1 MTAIDARDVRKSY
14 GHVEVLRGITIMVQ
28 PGERLVLLGRSGSGK
43 STFLRCLNGLERI
56 NSGRLTVLGIDLAAP
71 RPDLRTLRRRVG
83 IVFQSFNLFPHLT
96 VEANVT
102 LAQRRVLRR
111 SLEEARE
118 VAARVLAQ
126 VGLADKLCAYPSE
139 LSGGQQQRVAVA
151 RSLALSPSLMLFDE
165 ITSALDPELVGEVV
179 NVLLDLAEQDI
190 GMVIVTH
197 QIGFA
202 RSIASRVAFVHEG
215 RIHEDG
221 RADEVL
227 SAPQTAEFRAF
238 LSAALI

>member
-1 MTAIDARDVRKSY
+1 MNTVEARGVRKAY
-14 GHVEVLRGITIMVQ
+14 GSLDVLHGIDMTIR

-56 NSGRLTVLGIDLAAP
+56 NGGQLNVLGVDLAAP
-71 RPDLRTLRRRVG
+71 RPDLRALRRKVG

-96 VEANVT
+96 VEDNVT
-102 LAQRRVLRR
+102 LAQRRVLQR
-111 SLEEARE
+111 SRAEAAE

-126 VGLADKLCAYPSE
+126 VGLADKLGAYPSE

-179 NVLLDLAEQDI
+179 NVLLDLAKQNI

-197 QIGFA
+197 QLGFA
-202 RSIASRVAFVHEG
+202 RSIASRVVFMHEG
-215 RIHEDG
+215 RIIEDG
-221 RADEVL
+221 PADEGL
-227 SAPQTAEFRAF
+227 SRPKTAEFSSF
-238 LSAALI
+238 LSAALT